1 MNNTINKFLLAGD
14 KFMPE
19 MHLRQPGFTYSACG
33 PFTKHK
39 ERIKKFEQTG
49 DTQYIYRN
57 ELDKACFQHG
67 AAYTNNKD
75 LLNRTRADKSLRYK
89 AYGIANNPQ
98 YDGYQRGLASMVYK
112 FFDTKAFLPDRKTVR
127 SGMTKSSSLEHVNEN
142 IKLANEL
149 HKPIIRKFNKRK
161 VYSSFK
167 DNIWGA
173 DLADMQVLSKFNKGI
188 KYLLCVIDLF
198 SKYAFVVP
206 LKDKKGISIVNSFQS
221 VLNKSKRKPNKI
233 WVDKGSEFYN
243 ASFKKWLQ
251 DNDIVMYSTNNE
263 GKSVVAERFIRTLK
277 SKIYKY
283 MTSIS
288 KNVYI
293 DILNAIVNK
302 YNNTYHT
309 TIKMKPIDVKDNT
322 YINTNKEINYKD
334 PKFKVGDYVRISKYK
349 NIFVKGYMPNWS
361 EEVFVVDKI
370 KNTVPWTYVIN
381 DLNGEEIIGT
391 FYENELQKTNQK
403 EFRIEKVIKRKGDKL
418 YVKWKG
424 YDNSFNSWINKNYI
438 IK

>member
-1 MNNTINKFLLAGD
+1 
-14 KFMPE
+14 
-19 MHLRQPGFTYSACG
+19 
-33 PFTKHK
+33 
-39 ERIKKFEQTG
+39 
-49 DTQYIYRN
+49 
-57 ELDKACFQHG
+57 
-67 AAYTNNKD
+67 
-75 LLNRTRADKSLRYK
+75 
-89 AYGIANNPQ
+89 
-98 YDGYQRGLASMVYK
+98 MVYK
-112 FFDTKAFLPDRKTVR
+112 FFDTKASSPDRKTIG
-127 SGMTKSSSLEHVNEN
+127 SGTTKSSSLERVNEN

-149 HKPIIRKFNKRK
+149 HKPIIRKVNKRK

-173 DLADMQVLSKFNKGI
+173 GLADMQLLSKFNKGI

-198 SKYAFVVP
+198 SKYAFIVP
-206 LKDKKGISIVNSFQS
+206 LNDKKGISIINAFQN

-233 WVDKGSEFYN
+233 WVNKGSEFYN
-243 ASFKKWLQ
+243 AFFKKWLQ
-251 DNDIVMYSTNNE
+251 DNDIVVYSTNNE
-263 GKSVVAERFIRTLK
+263 GKSVVAEIFIRTLK

-293 DILNAIVNK
+293 DKLDAIVNK

-334 PKFKVGDYVRISKYK
+334 PKFKVGDYVRISKYE
-349 NIFVKGYMPNWS
+349 NTFAKGYMPNWS

-381 DLNGEEIIGT
+381 DLNGEEITGT

-403 EFRIEKVIKRKGDKL
+403 EFRIERVIKRKGDKL

-424 YDNSFNSWINKNYI
+424 YGNSFNRWINKNDI
-438 IK
+438 IKRVNTFHHIIILVKILK

>member
-1 MNNTINKFLLAGD
+1 MVD
-14 KFMPE
+14 KFF
-19 MHLRQPGFTYSACG
+19 G
-33 PFTKHK
+33 
-39 ERIKKFEQTG
+39 
-49 DTQYIYRN
+49 
-57 ELDKACFQHG
+57 
-67 AAYTNNKD
+67 
-75 LLNRTRADKSLRYK
+75 
-89 AYGIANNPQ
+89 
-98 YDGYQRGLASMVYK
+98 
-112 FFDTKAFLPDRKTVR
+112 TKASSPDRKTVG
-127 SGMTKSSSLEHVNEN
+127 SGTTKSSSLERVNEN

-161 VYSSFK
+161 LYSSFK

-173 DLADMQVLSKFNKGI
+173 DLADMQLLSKFNKGI

-206 LKDKKGISIVNSFQS
+206 LKDKKGISIVNAFHS

-251 DNDIVMYSTNNE
+251 DNDIVMYSKNNE

-293 DILNAIVNK
+293 DKLNAIVNN

-309 TIKMKPIDVKDNT
+309 TIKMKPTDVKDNT
-322 YINTNKEINYKD
+322 YINTNKDPKDPTYKD

-349 NIFVKGYMPNWS
+349 NLFAKGYMPNWS

-370 KNTVPWTYVIN
+370 KNTVPWTYFIN
-381 DLNGEEIIGT
+381 DLNGEEITGT

-403 EFRIEKVIKRKGDKL
+403 EFRIEKVIKRKGDKF

-424 YDNSFNSWINKNYI
+424 YDNSFNSWINKNDI
-438 IK
+438 LK

>member
-1 MNNTINKFLLAGD
+1 
-14 KFMPE
+14 
-19 MHLRQPGFTYSACG
+19 
-33 PFTKHK
+33 
-39 ERIKKFEQTG
+39 
-49 DTQYIYRN
+49 
-57 ELDKACFQHG
+57 
-67 AAYTNNKD
+67 
-75 LLNRTRADKSLRYK
+75 
-89 AYGIANNPQ
+89 
-98 YDGYQRGLASMVYK
+98 MVYK
-112 FFDTKAFLPDRKTVR
+112 FFDTKASSPDRKTIG
-127 SGMTKSSSLEHVNEN
+127 SGTTKSSSLERVNEN

-149 HKPIIRKFNKRK
+149 HKPIIRKVNKRK

-173 DLADMQVLSKFNKGI
+173 GLADMQLLSKFNKGI

-198 SKYAFVVP
+198 SKYAFIVP
-206 LKDKKGISIVNSFQS
+206 LNDKKGISIVNAFQN

-233 WVDKGSEFYN
+233 WVNKGSEFYN
-243 ASFKKWLQ
+243 AFLKKWLQ
-251 DNDIVMYSTNNE
+251 DNDIVVYSTNNE
-263 GKSVVAERFIRTLK
+263 GKSVVAEIFIRTLK

-293 DILNAIVNK
+293 DKLDAIVNK

-334 PKFKVGDYVRISKYK
+334 PKFKVGDYVRISKYE
-349 NIFVKGYMPNWS
+349 NTFAKGYMPNWS

-381 DLNGEEIIGT
+381 DLNGEEITGT

-403 EFRIEKVIKRKGDKL
+403 EFRIERVIKRKGDKL

-424 YDNSFNSWINKNYI
+424 YGNSFNRWINKNDI